1 MDLKRGSLART
12 AGLGGPFLCGGRS
25 GFAGRGPCCSSSRFS
40 FDRERLGQ
48 ADERLCDHLI
58 DGLHGDDLDLS
69 LGGLGHVLKIAPVDV
84 GDQDLRAARTDGG
97 EELFLVPLRGSR
109 GGTE

>member
-58 DGLHGDDLDLS
+58 DGLHGDDLEEGSAQDC
-69 LGGLGHVLKIAPVDV
+69 GLRRE
-84 GDQDLRAARTDGG
+84 LR
-97 EELFLVPLRGSR
+97 
-109 GGTE
+109 